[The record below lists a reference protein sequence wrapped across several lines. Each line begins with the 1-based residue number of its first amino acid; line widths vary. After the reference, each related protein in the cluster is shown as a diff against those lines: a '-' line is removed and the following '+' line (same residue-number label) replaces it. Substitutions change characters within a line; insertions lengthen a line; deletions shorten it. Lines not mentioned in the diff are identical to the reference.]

1 MARRKSIHI
10 KEFKHANPIPAC
22 SRIGNIVMSGI
33 INGVDPAT
41 GKVAPTIEEQCA
53 HMFQHMRRMV
63 EAAGGS
69 TDDIIKM
76 NVWMGDRSKRDVL
89 NREWLKMVPDEH
101 SPSGAACPSRQSR
114 RRGRHPDSVRLH
126 GGAPRLTR

>member
-1 MARRKSIHI
+1 MSKRKSVYI

-41 GKVAPTIEEQCA
+41 GKVAPTLDEQCA
-53 HMFQHMRRMV
+53 HMFAHMRRMV
-63 EAAGGS
+63 EAAGGT

-76 NVWMGDRSKRDVL
+76 TIWMADRSKREAL
-89 NREWLKMVPDEH
+89 NREWVKMFPDEDSRPARH
-101 SPSGAACPSRQSR
+101 AMRAALD
-114 RRGRHPDSVRLH
+114 G
-126 GGAPRLTR
+126 

>member
-1 MARRKSIHI
+1 MSKRKSVYI

-41 GKVAPTIEEQCA
+41 GKVAPTLDEQCA
-53 HMFQHMRRMV
+53 HMFAHMRRMV
-63 EAAGGS
+63 EAAGGT

-76 NVWMGDRSKRDVL
+76 TIWMADRSKREAL
-89 NREWLKMVPDEH
+89 NREWVKMFPDEASRPARH
-101 SPSGAACPSRQSR
+101 AMRAALD
-114 RRGRHPDSVRLH
+114 GE
-126 GGAPRLTR
+126 GGIQIQCDFVAVLQD

>member
-1 MARRKSIHI
+1 MSRRKSVYI
-10 KEFKHANPIPAC
+10 KELKHANPIPAA

-41 GKVAPTIEEQCA
+41 GKVAPTLEAQCA
-53 HMFQHMRRMV
+53 HMFAHMRRIV

-76 NVWMGDRSKRDVL
+76 TVWMADRSQREAL
-89 NREWLKMVPDEH
+89 NREWLKMFPDESTRPARH
-101 SPSGAACPSRQSR
+101 AV
-114 RRGRHPDSVRLH
+114 RGNLDGE
-126 GGAPRLTR
+126 GGIQIQCDFMAVLSA

>member
-41 GKVAPTIEEQCA
+41 GKVAATLEEQCA

-76 NVWMGDRSKRDVL
+76 NVWMDRGKRDAL
-89 NREWLKMVPDEH
+89 NREWLKMFPDEH
-101 SPSGAACPSRQSR
+101 SRPA
-114 RRGRHPDSVRLH
+114 RHTHRATLDGEGGIQVQCDFMAVLPD
-126 GGAPRLTR
+126 